1 MPWTSPHWT
10 GWRWSDRT
18 PRETPPGVPRVT
30 GRTPGLDQNRGDAS
44 WRATGDEDLP
54 PDVVEPDRCGSLI
67 WMPRT
72 RAAIREHLPMEI
84 RTLPQ
89 STDPSGADI
98 KGVIAVT
105 APTVQDA
112 VDRPDR
118 LVEPARQC
126 PTDTATIVGSSP
138 TDLMVTEVP
147 LRETDRTVDLVESRQ
162 GETLVREVHAIT
174 RVDNLLVTV
183 TRPGGDTIR
192 AHRHL
197 AATIGQLRATDRG
210 SGPAPAPAPPH
221 GATRRRP
228 GRIRGESHGCCPQ
241 GVHRI
246 RSSRPQPPWAPVP
259 GAGAASMRQMHM
271 LRETMGPWGHRPLG
285 SPLHR
290 LSTPRVAVST
300 GSSARHPEHNT

>member
-1 MPWTSPHWT
+1 M
-10 GWRWSDRT
+10 
-18 PRETPPGVPRVT
+18 T
-30 GRTPGLDQNRGDAS
+30 GRTPGLDQNGGDAS

-54 PDVVEPDRCGSLI
+54 PDVVEPDRCGSFI

-72 RAAIREHLPMEI
+72 RAAIREHLFMEV

-138 TDLMVTEVP
+138 TDLMITGVP

-162 GETLVREVHAIT
+162 GETLVREVHVIA
-174 RVDNLLVTV
+174 RVDDVLVTETPPV
-183 TRPGGDTIR
+183 ENTIR
-192 AHRHL
+192 AHRL
-197 AATIGQLRATDRG
+197 LATITGQLRADG
-210 SGPAPAPAPPH
+210 
-221 GATRRRP
+221 
-228 GRIRGESHGCCPQ
+228 
-241 GVHRI
+241 
-246 RSSRPQPPWAPVP
+246 
-259 GAGAASMRQMHM
+259 
-271 LRETMGPWGHRPLG
+271 
-285 SPLHR
+285 
-290 LSTPRVAVST
+290 
-300 GSSARHPEHNT
+300 